1 MENQALASELR
12 TVVSRLVKKL
22 RRKSATGDQLSLTE
36 RSTIFALDQYGELY
50 PNELASMEK
59 ITMQSMS
66 QILSH
71 LLELGIIIRTPSQT
85 DKRKTLI
92 SLSDFG
98 KEVLLKVRTERDE
111 WLDNA
116 LHQTCTPED
125 MDKLIQALGPLK
137 KLVEFD

>member
-12 TVVSRLVKKL
+12 TVVTRLVKKL

-36 RSTIFALDQYGELY
+36 RSTLFVLDQYGELY

-71 LLELGIIIRTPSQT
+71 LLELGIITRTPSQT
-85 DKRKTLI
+85 DKRKTII
-92 SLSDFG
+92 SLSGFG
-98 KEVLLKVRTERDE
+98 KEVLLKVRSERDE

-116 LHQTCTPED
+116 LHQTCTAED
-125 MDKLIQALGPLK
+125 MDKLIQALEPLK

>member
-12 TVVSRLVKKL
+12 TVVTRLVKKL

-36 RSTIFALDQYGELY
+36 RSTIFVLDQYGELY

-98 KEVLLKVRTERDE
+98 KEVLLKVRSERDE
-111 WLDNA
+111 WLDEA

-125 MDKLIQALGPLK
+125 MDKLIQALEPLK

>member
-36 RSTIFALDQYGELY
+36 RSTIFVLDQYGELY

-98 KEVLLKVRTERDE
+98 KEVLLKVRSERDE

>member
-98 KEVLLKVRTERDE
+98 KEVLLKVRSERDE

-125 MDKLIQALGPLK
+125 MDKLVQALGPLK

>member
-1 MENQALASELR
+1 MKNQALASELR
-12 TVVSRLVKKL
+12 TVVTRLVKKL

-36 RSTIFALDQYGELY
+36 RSTIFVLDQYGELY

-98 KEVLLKVRTERDE
+98 KEVLLKVRSERDE